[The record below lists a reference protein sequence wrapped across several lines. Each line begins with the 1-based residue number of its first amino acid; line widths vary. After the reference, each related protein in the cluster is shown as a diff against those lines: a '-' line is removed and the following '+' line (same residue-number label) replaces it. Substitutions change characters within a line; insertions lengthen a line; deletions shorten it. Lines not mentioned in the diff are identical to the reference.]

1 MAETGPSRTTLVIL
15 VVIILVGAGV
25 GIWGA
30 NYLLHPRSIS
40 TPLSVQVGD
49 NVTVNYIGEYGNG
62 TQSGRTFDTSLYS
75 VYLNNLSY
83 PKALQYTGRGGV
95 ASDYSP
101 LPVHIGAFQGTYV
114 VNGVNYSGVVSG
126 FWQGALGLQVN
137 QTRWVTF
144 PDTLGY
150 GPADPACTQ
159 VVPLQFTVP
168 VLTSVATSM
177 FATQYP
183 GVTPGPGVTF
193 TDPTYGWQDLIFTMN
208 STEIT
213 LESLTSIGFVATVS
227 GWTATVT
234 AVNATTIT
242 LLDNITPQ
250 NYASILG
257 TFPSSRGCA
266 GGNPST
272 QFIIS
277 GVNLAN
283 GTFTEDWNSPVV
295 GYSLT
300 FRITIVQIVTS

>member
-25 GIWGA
+25 GIWGV

-40 TPLSVQVGD
+40 TPASVQVGD
-49 NVTVNYIGEYGNG
+49 NVTVNYIGQFGNG
-62 TQSGRTFDTSLYS
+62 TQVGRTFDTSLYS
-75 VYLNNLSY
+75 VYVNNISY
-83 PKALQYTGRGGV
+83 PKSLQYSGRGGV
-95 ASDYSP
+95 PSGYSP
-101 LPVHIGAFQGTYV
+101 LPIHVGAFGGTYN
-114 VNGVNYSGVVSG
+114 VNGQNFSGVVTG
-126 FWQGALGLQVN
+126 FWEGALGLQVN

-144 PDTLGY
+144 PDGLGY
-150 GPADPACTQ
+150 GPANPACTKTL
-159 VVPLQFTVP
+159 PLQFTVP
-168 VLTSVATSM
+168 VLTSVASSQFSTD
-177 FATQYP
+177 YP

-213 LESLTSIGFVATVS
+213 VESLTSIGFVASVS
-227 GWTATVT
+227 GWTATVS
-234 AVNATTIT
+234 ALNATTIT
-242 LLDNITPQ
+242 LMNNITPQ
-250 NYASILG
+250 NYGNILG
-257 TFPSSRGCA
+257 AFSTSRGCG

-272 QFIIS
+272 QFVIS
-277 GVNLAN
+277 SVNLGA